1 MLIVTSNAVPDPA
14 TLGETDGWAEPHVL
28 VVLPGSGWTRAELR
42 ATQASATV
50 IEYLQRPAGTIRV
63 MQDVLDA
70 MRQTVRQPKG
80 SLAGGGVRHPSSQP
94 PNHALRT
101 SGRR

>member
-28 VVLPGSGWTRAELR
+28 VALPGSGWTRAELR

-50 IEYLQRPAGTIRV
+50 IEYLQRPAAR
-63 MQDVLDA
+63 
-70 MRQTVRQPKG
+70 
-80 SLAGGGVRHPSSQP
+80 
-94 PNHALRT
+94 
-101 SGRR
+101 SG